1 MTVGAPFQGW
11 RKLWTLDD
19 PWSRGR
25 SPHKLPLAPNVG
37 RRQFVGSP
45 SAVVD
50 ILAPIRGLLRLA
62 VLAGGVLLAGA
73 ESAPVR
79 EHWAFQPVADPVP
92 PRDAAVVEGARTPPD
107 TFLRSALRES
117 GLGPAAPV
125 GRRELIRRLSYD
137 LRGLPPTPAEVEAF
151 VQDPDPS
158 AVSRWADRFLA
169 SPQYGERWGRWWL
182 DLARYAD
189 TNGQDENKVMANAWR
204 YRDWVIRSFN
214 ANQPFDRFITDQL
227 AGDLLPT
234 NGVPEEVV
242 LDRWIATGLLVL
254 GPKMLA
260 EQDKPKLVMDLV
272 DEQIDVVTR
281 AFLGL
286 TVGCARCHDHKFD
299 PIPTRDY
306 YALAGIFKS
315 TRAMENLDFVSK
327 FNERPVSTQAQ
338 RSAVAAHTA
347 ALSERNA
354 AVTRVRA
361 AADAELKSRW
371 REEVAAVL
379 SAGSIPTVGSNAPPY
394 RIRLAAHA
402 SANPDTNS
410 VTRMLQAWAGRSISE
425 VAANLAALESEPDPG
440 PEPRI
445 GPGRIGGAFVASG
458 TNSLELPHALA
469 LDPPQIT
476 VEAWVR
482 AGSFSGEGDARR
494 WLVNKNGSEWTEG
507 HYALVIDRDRPGAY
521 LNIGGGKE
529 NVFAL
534 WSDGPRLQTN
544 RWQHLGMTY
553 DGKVL
558 RLWVDGRPA
567 GELQVGRPRVPGTG
581 GLAVGRRQDGYVR
594 FRGSLDEI
602 RVWDRVL
609 EPDALAAHVAQ
620 PESVA
625 GDGAVARWEFN
636 DLSVAQR
643 EVLARAELREALY
656 GADGILMVPRDA
668 RAWYASEQR
677 EALER
682 AERARDSLAAAAP
695 PAPANALSVMDDAP
709 VDLPVFGRGSHL
721 NPGKDPVPR
730 GFLRVV
736 DRGTSSA
743 PAADRSGRLELA
755 RWLTSP
761 EHPLTSRVIVNRV
774 WQAHFGE
781 GLVRTPDNFGVRGES
796 PSNPALLDW
805 LAREF
810 VRSGWDLKRLHRL
823 IVTSAAY
830 QQESTT
836 TESDAAAVRDPENR
850 LLSHF
855 PRQRLEAEMIRDAL
869 LAVSGRLDLAMGGT
883 LVSWKNDEYAPADG
897 VSDQSVRRSVYLP
910 VVRDRVYDV
919 FTLFDFANP
928 SVGTARRTPTV
939 VSHQALFFLNSPLVR
954 DCAQALAVSVVADSG
969 SDPDRIQDLYHRLF
983 SRPATE
989 AEVAR
994 ALRFLKSAGPLVRT
1008 DSGGN
1013 SWASLCQALMSA
1025 NEFLYRE

>member
-1 MTVGAPFQGW
+1 M
-11 RKLWTLDD
+11 
-19 PWSRGR
+19 
-25 SPHKLPLAPNVG
+25 
-37 RRQFVGSP
+37 
-45 SAVVD
+45 
-50 ILAPIRGLLRLA
+50 LRLA
-62 VLAGGVLLAGA
+62 VLAGGVLLAGT
-73 ESAPVR
+73 ESAPGPQ
-79 EHWAFQPVADPVP
+79 HWAFQPVATPVP
-92 PRDAAVVEGARTPPD
+92 PRESVGVGGSWTPPD
-107 TFLRSALRES
+107 TFLGSALRDS
-117 GLGPAAPV
+117 GLTPAPPV
-125 GRRELIRRLSYD
+125 GRRALIRRLSFD
-137 LRGLPPTPAEVEAF
+137 LRGLPPDSAEVEAF
-151 VQDPDPS
+151 VRDPDPS
-158 AVSRWADRFLA
+158 AVSRWVDRFLA
-169 SPQYGERWGRWWL
+169 SPQSGERWGRWWL

-204 YRDWVIRSFN
+204 YRDWVVRSFN

-299 PIPTRDY
+299 PVPTRDY

-338 RSAVAAHTA
+338 RAAVAAHAA

-354 AVTRVRA
+354 EVTRVRA

-371 REEVAAVL
+371 REDLAAVL
-379 SAGSIPTVGSNAPPY
+379 SAGIGAPGGSNAPPY
-394 RIRLAAHA
+394 RIRLEAQA
-402 SANPDTNS
+402 SADPATNS
-410 VTRMLQAWAGRSISE
+410 VSQSFRLWAGRPISE
-425 VAANLAALESEPDPG
+425 IAADLAALESEPAPG

-445 GPGRIGGAFVASG
+445 GPGRVGGAFVATG
-458 TNSLELPHALA
+458 TNFLELPHSLT
-469 LDPPQIT
+469 LDPPQLT

-482 AGSFSGEGDARR
+482 AASFPGEGDARR
-494 WLVNKNGSEWTEG
+494 WLVNKNGSEWTDG
-507 HYALVIDRDRPGAY
+507 HYALVLDRDRPGAY

-529 NVFAL
+529 NVVAL
-534 WSDGPRLQTN
+534 WSEGPRLQTN
-544 RWQHLGMTY
+544 RWQHLAMTY

-558 RLWVDGRPA
+558 RLWVDGKPA
-567 GELQVGRPRVPGTG
+567 GELQVGRPRVSGTG
-581 GLAVGRRQDGYVR
+581 GLAVGRRQDGYVY
-594 FRGSLDEI
+594 FRGRLDEI
-602 RVWDRVL
+602 RVWNRAL
-609 EPDALAAHVAQ
+609 EPDALAAHAAHPDSGV
-620 PESVA
+620 
-625 GDGAVARWEFN
+625 GDGVVARWEFN
-636 DLSVAQR
+636 DLSDAQR
-643 EVLARAELREALY
+643 EVLAKAELREALY
-656 GADGILMVPRDA
+656 GAEGVLVMPRDA
-668 RAWYASEQR
+668 RAWYALEHR

-695 PAPANALSVMDDAP
+695 PALANALSVMDDVP

-721 NPGKDPVPR
+721 NPGKEPVPR

-736 DRGTSSA
+736 DRGTSST

-810 VRSGWDLKRLHRL
+810 VRSGWDLKHLHRL
-823 IVTSAAY
+823 LVTSAAY
-830 QQESTT
+830 QRESATS
-836 TESDAAAVRDPENR
+836 ESDAAAVRDPENR

-855 PRQRLEAEMIRDAL
+855 PRQRLEAEMVRDAL
-869 LAVSGRLDLAMGGT
+869 LAVSGRLDLAMGGS

-954 DCAQALAVSVVADSG
+954 DCAQALGASVVAGSG
-969 SDPDRIQDLYHRLF
+969 TDPDRIQDLYHRLF

-989 AEVAR
+989 AEVDR
-994 ALRFLKSAGPLVRT
+994 ALRFLNVSEPLVRK
-1008 DSGGN
+1008 DSAGN